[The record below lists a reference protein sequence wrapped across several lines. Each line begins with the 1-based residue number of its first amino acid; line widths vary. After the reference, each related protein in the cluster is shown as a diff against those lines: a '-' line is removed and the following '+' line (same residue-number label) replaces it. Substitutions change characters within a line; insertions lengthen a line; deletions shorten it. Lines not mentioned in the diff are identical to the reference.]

1 MIFLN
6 RDQINDLIS
15 MEEAIRAMGTAFAQL
30 SNGEAVVPPRL
41 SLDIPDKN
49 ATSLVMPAYATGGP
63 YYTVKIVSVN
73 YSHPDKGLP
82 LIHWIVQVFDAENG
96 KHIANLDGA
105 SITAIRTGAASGLA
119 TDLLAKENANVC
131 AVFGTG
137 VQAASHI
144 EAILEVRPIEKIM
157 VFSRS
162 KPSAEKFCS
171 TLANQV
177 ECVIGKK
184 ESLLEADIVCTT
196 TPAQSPLFETD
207 EINPGCHLNVVGSHQ
222 PSFREVPTGLVA
234 RSKIIVDNREACEQE
249 AGDLIIPVQEGSWS
263 FEQVHGELGQVVSGD
278 IIARESEK
286 EITLFKSVGNA
297 IQDHAM
303 AHLIMEKL
311 NW

>member
-15 MEEAIRAMGTAFAQL
+15 MEEAIRAMKTAFAQL

-49 ATSLVMPAYATGGP
+49 ATSVVMPAYAMGSL

-73 YSHPDKGLP
+73 YSNPDKGLP
-82 LIHWIVQVFDAENG
+82 LIHGVVQVFDAENG
-96 KHIANLDGA
+96 EHIANLDGA

-144 EAILEVRPIEKIM
+144 EAVLAVRPIEKII

-177 ECVIGKK
+177 QCEIGEK

-196 TPAQSPLFETD
+196 TPASSPLFETD
-207 EINPGCHLNVVGSHQ
+207 KIKPGCHLNVVGSAQ

-234 RSKIIVDNREACEQE
+234 RSKIIVDKREACEQE

-278 IIARESEK
+278 IIARESEN

-303 AHLIMEKL
+303 AHLIMEKI
-311 NW
+311 

>member
-30 SNGEAVVPPRL
+30 SSGEAVVPPRL

-49 ATSLVMPAYATGGP
+49 ATSVVMPAYATGSP

-73 YSHPDKGLP
+73 YSNPDKGLP
-82 LIHWIVQVFDAENG
+82 LIHGIVQVFDAENG

-144 EAILEVRPIEKIM
+144 EAVLEVRPIEKII

-177 ECVIGKK
+177 QCEIGKK

-196 TPAQSPLFETD
+196 TPASSPLFETD
-207 EINPGCHLNVVGSHQ
+207 KIKPGCHLNVVGSAQ
-222 PSFREVPTGLVA
+222 PSFREVPTALVA
-234 RSKIIVDNREACEQE
+234 RSKIIVDKREACEQE

-278 IIARESEK
+278 IIARESEN

-303 AHLIMEKL
+303 AHLIMEKI
-311 NW
+311 

>member
-15 MEEAIRAMGTAFAQL
+15 MEEAIRAMKTAFAQL
-30 SNGEAVVPPRL
+30 SSGEAVVPPRL

-49 ATSLVMPAYATGGP
+49 ATSLVMPAYATGSP

-73 YSHPDKGLP
+73 YSNPDKGLP
-82 LIHWIVQVFDAENG
+82 LIHGIVQVFDAENG

-137 VQAASHI
+137 VQAAAHI
-144 EAILEVRPIEKIM
+144 EAVLEVRPIEKII

-162 KPSAEKFCS
+162 KLSAEKFCS

-177 ECVIGKK
+177 QCEIGEK

-196 TPAQSPLFETD
+196 TSASYPLFEAD
-207 EINPGCHLNVVGSHQ
+207 KIKPGCHLNVVGSHQ

-234 RSKIIVDNREACEQE
+234 RSKIIVDKREACEQE

-263 FEQVHGELGQVVSGD
+263 FEQVHGELGQVVSRD

-303 AHLIMEKL
+303 AHLIMEKI
-311 NW
+311 

>member
-15 MEEAIRAMGTAFAQL
+15 MEEAIRAMGTAFVQL
-30 SNGEAVVPPRL
+30 SSGEAVVPPRL

-49 ATSLVMPAYATGGP
+49 ATSVVMPAYATGSP

-73 YSHPDKGLP
+73 YSNPDKGLP
-82 LIHWIVQVFDAENG
+82 LIHGVVQVFDAENG
-96 KHIANLDGA
+96 QHIANLDGA

-144 EAILEVRPIEKIM
+144 EAVLEVRPIEKIM

-177 ECVIGKK
+177 QCEIGEK

-196 TPAQSPLFETD
+196 TPASSPLFETD
-207 EINPGCHLNVVGSHQ
+207 KIKPGCHLNVVGSAQ

-234 RSKIIVDNREACEQE
+234 RSKIIVDKREACEQE

-278 IIARESEK
+278 IIARESEN

-303 AHLIMEKL
+303 AHLIMEKI
-311 NW
+311 

>member
-49 ATSLVMPAYATGGP
+49 ATSLVMPAYATGSP

-73 YSHPDKGLP
+73 YSNPDKGLP
-82 LIHWIVQVFDAENG
+82 LIHGVVQVFDAENG

-144 EAILEVRPIEKIM
+144 EAVLEVRPIEKIM

-177 ECVIGKK
+177 QCEIGKK

-196 TPAQSPLFETD
+196 TPASSPLFETD
-207 EINPGCHLNVVGSHQ
+207 KIKPGCHLNVVGSAQ

-234 RSKIIVDNREACEQE
+234 RSKIIVDKREACEQE

-278 IIARESEK
+278 IIARESEN

-311 NW
+311 N

>member
-15 MEEAIRAMGTAFAQL
+15 MEEAIRAMKTAFAQL
-30 SNGEAVVPPRL
+30 SSGEAVVPPRL

-49 ATSLVMPAYATGGP
+49 ATSVVMPAYATGSP

-73 YSHPDKGLP
+73 YSNPDKGLP
-82 LIHWIVQVFDAENG
+82 LIHGVVQVFDAENG

-144 EAILEVRPIEKIM
+144 EAVLAVRPIEKIM

-177 ECVIGKK
+177 QCEIGEK

-196 TPAQSPLFETD
+196 TPASSPLFETD
-207 EINPGCHLNVVGSHQ
+207 KIKPGCHLNVVGSAQ
-222 PSFREVPTGLVA
+222 PSFREVPTALVA
-234 RSKIIVDNREACEQE
+234 RSKIIVDKREACEQE

-278 IIARESEK
+278 IIARESEN

-303 AHLIMEKL
+303 AHLIMEKI
-311 NW
+311 

>member
-49 ATSLVMPAYATGGP
+49 ATSLVMPAYATGSP

-73 YSHPDKGLP
+73 YSNPDKGLP
-82 LIHWIVQVFDAENG
+82 LIHGVVQVIDAENG
-96 KHIANLDGA
+96 KHVANLDGA

-144 EAILEVRPIEKIM
+144 EAVLEVRPIEKIM

-177 ECVIGKK
+177 QCEIGEK
-184 ESLLEADIVCTT
+184 ESLLEADIICTT
-196 TPAQSPLFETD
+196 TPSSSPLFETD
-207 EINPGCHLNVVGSHQ
+207 EIKPGCHLNVVGSHQ

-263 FEQVHGELGQVVSGD
+263 FEHLHGELGQVVSGD
-278 IIARESEK
+278 IIARESEN

-311 NW
+311 N

>member
-15 MEEAIRAMGTAFAQL
+15 MEEAIRAMKTAFAQL
-30 SNGEAVVPPRL
+30 SSGEAVVPPRL

-49 ATSLVMPAYATGGP
+49 ATSVVMPAYAMGSL

-73 YSHPDKGLP
+73 YSNPDKGLP
-82 LIHWIVQVFDAENG
+82 LIHGVVQVFDAENG
-96 KHIANLDGA
+96 QHIANLDGA

-144 EAILEVRPIEKIM
+144 EAVLEVRPIKKIM

-177 ECVIGKK
+177 QCEIGEK

-196 TPAQSPLFETD
+196 TPASSPLFETD
-207 EINPGCHLNVVGSHQ
+207 KIKPGCHLNVVGSAQ

-234 RSKIIVDNREACEQE
+234 RSKIIVDKREACEQE

-278 IIARESEK
+278 IIARESEN

-303 AHLIMEKL
+303 AHLIMEKI
-311 NW
+311 

>member
-49 ATSLVMPAYATGGP
+49 ATSLVMPAYATGSP

-73 YSHPDKGLP
+73 YSNPDKGLP
-82 LIHWIVQVFDAENG
+82 LIHGIVQVFDAENG

-177 ECVIGKK
+177 QCGVSLECCR
-184 ESLLEADIVCTT
+184 L
-196 TPAQSPLFETD
+196 TPAQF
-207 EINPGCHLNVVGSHQ
+207 
-222 PSFREVPTGLVA
+222 
-234 RSKIIVDNREACEQE
+234 
-249 AGDLIIPVQEGSWS
+249 
-263 FEQVHGELGQVVSGD
+263 
-278 IIARESEK
+278 
-286 EITLFKSVGNA
+286 
-297 IQDHAM
+297 
-303 AHLIMEKL
+303 
-311 NW
+311 

>member
-30 SNGEAVVPPRL
+30 SNGKAVVPPRL

-49 ATSLVMPAYATGGP
+49 ATSLVMPAYATGSP

-73 YSHPDKGLP
+73 YSNPDKGLP
-82 LIHWIVQVFDAENG
+82 LIHGVVQVFDAENG
-96 KHIANLDGA
+96 KHVANLDGA

-144 EAILEVRPIEKIM
+144 EAVLEVRPIEKIM

-207 EINPGCHLNVVGSHQ
+207 EIKPGCHLNVIGSHQ

-234 RSKIIVDNREACEQE
+234 RSKIIVDKREACEKE

-263 FEQVHGELGQVVSGD
+263 FECLHGELGQVVSGD
-278 IIARESEK
+278 IIARESEN

-303 AHLIMEKL
+303 AHLVMEKV
-311 NW
+311 

>member
-15 MEEAIRAMGTAFAQL
+15 MEEAIRAMKTAFAQL
-30 SNGEAVVPPRL
+30 SSGEAVVPPRL

-49 ATSLVMPAYATGGP
+49 ATSIVMPAYATGDP

-73 YSHPDKGLP
+73 YSNPDKGLP
-82 LIHWIVQVFDAENG
+82 LIHGIVQVFDAENG
-96 KHIANLDGA
+96 EHIANLDGA
-105 SITAIRTGAASGLA
+105 SVTAIRTGAASGLA
-119 TDLLAKENANVC
+119 TDLLAKESANVC

-137 VQAASHI
+137 IQATSHI
-144 EAILEVRPIEKIM
+144 EAILEVRPIEKII

-162 KPSAEKFCS
+162 QSSAEKFCS
-171 TLANQV
+171 ILDNQV
-177 ECVIGKK
+177 QCDRGEK

-196 TPAQSPLFETD
+196 TPASSPLFEAD
-207 EINPGCHLNVVGSHQ
+207 KIKPGCHLNVVGSHQ
-222 PSFREVPTGLVA
+222 PSFREVPTDLVA
-234 RSKIIVDNREACEQE
+234 RSKIIVDKREACEQE

-263 FEQVHGELGQVVSGD
+263 FEYLHGELGQVVSGD
-278 IIARESEK
+278 IIARESEN

-303 AHLIMEKL
+303 AHLVMEKV
-311 NW
+311 

>member
-49 ATSLVMPAYATGGP
+49 ATSLVMPAYATGSP

-73 YSHPDKGLP
+73 YSNPDKGLP
-82 LIHWIVQVFDAENG
+82 LIHGVVQVFDAENG
-96 KHIANLDGA
+96 EHIANLDGA

-144 EAILEVRPIEKIM
+144 EAVLEVRPIEKIM

-177 ECVIGKK
+177 QCEIGEK

-196 TPAQSPLFETD
+196 TPASSPLFETD
-207 EINPGCHLNVVGSHQ
+207 KIKPGCHLNVVGSAQ

-234 RSKIIVDNREACEQE
+234 RSKIIVDKKEACEQE

-278 IIARESEK
+278 IIARESEN

-303 AHLIMEKL
+303 AHLIMEKI
-311 NW
+311 

>member
-49 ATSLVMPAYATGGP
+49 ATSLVMPAYATGSP

-73 YSHPDKGLP
+73 YSNPDKGLP
-82 LIHWIVQVFDAENG
+82 LIHGVVQVFDAENG

-144 EAILEVRPIEKIM
+144 EAVLEVRPIEKIM

-177 ECVIGKK
+177 QCEIGEK

-196 TPAQSPLFETD
+196 TPASSPLFETD
-207 EINPGCHLNVVGSHQ
+207 EIKPGCHLNVVGSHQ

-263 FEQVHGELGQVVSGD
+263 FEHLHGELGQVVSGD
-278 IIARESEK
+278 IIARESEN

-311 NW
+311 N

>member
-15 MEEAIRAMGTAFAQL
+15 MEEAIRAMKTAFAQL
-30 SNGEAVVPPRL
+30 SSGEAVVPPRL

-49 ATSLVMPAYATGGP
+49 ATSLMMPAYATGSP

-73 YSHPDKGLP
+73 YSNPDKGLP
-82 LIHWIVQVFDAENG
+82 LIHGIVQVFDAENG

-137 VQAASHI
+137 VQAAVHI
-144 EAILEVRPIEKIM
+144 EAVLEVRPIEKII

-162 KPSAEKFCS
+162 KLSAEKFCS

-177 ECVIGKK
+177 QCEIGEK

-196 TPAQSPLFETD
+196 TPASSPLFEAD
-207 EINPGCHLNVVGSHQ
+207 KIKPGCHLNVVGSHQ

-234 RSKIIVDNREACEQE
+234 RSKIIVDKREACEQE

-263 FEQVHGELGQVVSGD
+263 FEQVHGELGQVVSRD

-303 AHLIMEKL
+303 AHLIMEKI
-311 NW
+311 

>member
-49 ATSLVMPAYATGGP
+49 ATSLVMPAYATGSP

-73 YSHPDKGLP
+73 YSNPDKGLP
-82 LIHWIVQVFDAENG
+82 LIHGIVQVFDAENG

-144 EAILEVRPIEKIM
+144 EAVLEVRPIEKIM

-177 ECVIGKK
+177 QCEIGEK
-184 ESLLEADIVCTT
+184 ESLLEADIICTT
-196 TPAQSPLFETD
+196 TPASSPLFETD
-207 EINPGCHLNVVGSHQ
+207 EIKPGCHLNVVGSHQ

-263 FEQVHGELGQVVSGD
+263 FEHLHGELGQVVSGD
-278 IIARESEK
+278 IIARESEN

-311 NW
+311 N

>member
-49 ATSLVMPAYATGGP
+49 ATSLVMPAYATGSP

-73 YSHPDKGLP
+73 YSNPDKGLP
-82 LIHWIVQVFDAENG
+82 LIHGIVQVFDAENG

-144 EAILEVRPIEKIM
+144 EAVLEVRPIEKIM

-177 ECVIGKK
+177 QCEIGEK

-207 EINPGCHLNVVGSHQ
+207 EIKPGCHLNVVGSHQ

-234 RSKIIVDNREACEQE
+234 RSKIIVDKREACEQE

-278 IIARESEK
+278 IIARESEN

-311 NW
+311 N

>member
-49 ATSLVMPAYATGGP
+49 ATSLVMPAYATGSP

-73 YSHPDKGLP
+73 YSNPDKGLP
-82 LIHWIVQVFDAENG
+82 LIHGVVQVFDAENG

-144 EAILEVRPIEKIM
+144 EAVLAVRPIEKII

-177 ECVIGKK
+177 QCEIGKK

-196 TPAQSPLFETD
+196 TPASSPLFETD
-207 EINPGCHLNVVGSHQ
+207 KIKPGCHLNVVGSAQ

-234 RSKIIVDNREACEQE
+234 RSKIIVDKREACEQE

-278 IIARESEK
+278 IIARESEN

-311 NW
+311 N

>member
-49 ATSLVMPAYATGGP
+49 ATSLVMPAYATGSP

-73 YSHPDKGLP
+73 YSNPDKGLP
-82 LIHWIVQVFDAENG
+82 LIHGVVQVFDAENG

-144 EAILEVRPIEKIM
+144 EAVLEVRPIEKIM

-177 ECVIGKK
+177 QCEIGEK

-196 TPAQSPLFETD
+196 TPSSSPLFETD
-207 EINPGCHLNVVGSHQ
+207 EIKPGCHLNVVGSHQ

-249 AGDLIIPVQEGSWS
+249 AGDLIIPVKEGSWS
-263 FEQVHGELGQVVSGD
+263 FEHLHGELGQVVSGD
-278 IIARESEK
+278 IIARESEN

-311 NW
+311 N

>member
-6 RDQINDLIS
+6 KDQINDLIS
-15 MEEAIRAMGTAFAQL
+15 MEEAIRAMKTAFAQL
-30 SNGEAVVPPRL
+30 SSGEAVVPPRL

-49 ATSLVMPAYATGGP
+49 ATSLVMPAYATGSP

-73 YSHPDKGLP
+73 YSNPDKGLP
-82 LIHWIVQVFDAENG
+82 LIHGIVQVFDAENG

-137 VQAASHI
+137 VQAAAHI
-144 EAILEVRPIEKIM
+144 EAVLEVRPIEKII

-162 KPSAEKFCS
+162 KLSAEKFCS

-177 ECVIGKK
+177 QCEIGEK

-196 TPAQSPLFETD
+196 TPASSPLFEAD
-207 EINPGCHLNVVGSHQ
+207 KIKPGCHLNVVGSHQ

-234 RSKIIVDNREACEQE
+234 RSKIIVDKREACEQE
-249 AGDLIIPVQEGSWS
+249 AGDLIILVQEGSWS
-263 FEQVHGELGQVVSGD
+263 FEQVHGELGQVVSRD

-303 AHLIMEKL
+303 AHLIMEKI
-311 NW
+311 

>member
-49 ATSLVMPAYATGGP
+49 ATSLVMPAYATGSP

-73 YSHPDKGLP
+73 YSNPDKGLP
-82 LIHWIVQVFDAENG
+82 LIHGVVQVFDAENG

-144 EAILEVRPIEKIM
+144 EAVLEVRPIEKIM

-162 KPSAEKFCS
+162 KPSAENFCS

-177 ECVIGKK
+177 QCEIGEK
-184 ESLLEADIVCTT
+184 ESLLEADTICTT
-196 TPAQSPLFETD
+196 TPSSSPLFETD
-207 EINPGCHLNVVGSHQ
+207 EIKPGCHLNVVGSHQ

-234 RSKIIVDNREACEQE
+234 RSKIIVDKREACEQE

-278 IIARESEK
+278 IISRESEN

-303 AHLIMEKL
+303 AHLIMEKI
-311 NW
+311 

>member
-1 MIFLN
+1 
-6 RDQINDLIS
+6 
-15 MEEAIRAMGTAFAQL
+15 MEEAIRAMGIAFAQL
-30 SNGEAVVPPRL
+30 SNGEAAVPPRL

-73 YSHPDKGLP
+73 YSNPDKGLP
-82 LIHWIVQVFDAENG
+82 LIHGIVQVFDAENG

-144 EAILEVRPIEKIM
+144 EAVLAVRPIEKII

-171 TLANQV
+171 TLANQLQC
-177 ECVIGKK
+177 EIGKK

-196 TPAQSPLFETD
+196 TPASSPLFETD
-207 EINPGCHLNVVGSHQ
+207 KIKPGCHLNVVGSAQ
-222 PSFREVPTGLVA
+222 PSLREVPTGLVA
-234 RSKIIVDNREACEQE
+234 RSKIIVDKREACEQ
-249 AGDLIIPVQEGSWS
+249 
-263 FEQVHGELGQVVSGD
+263 
-278 IIARESEK
+278 
-286 EITLFKSVGNA
+286 
-297 IQDHAM
+297 
-303 AHLIMEKL
+303 
-311 NW
+311 

>member
-1 MIFLN
+1 MK
-6 RDQINDLIS
+6 
-15 MEEAIRAMGTAFAQL
+15 EAIRAMKTAFAQL
-30 SNGEAVVPPRL
+30 SSGEAVVPPRL

-49 ATSLVMPAYATGGP
+49 ATSVVMPAYATGSP

-73 YSHPDKGLP
+73 YSNPVKGLP
-82 LIHWIVQVFDAENG
+82 LIHGVVQVFDAENG

-144 EAILEVRPIEKIM
+144 EAVLAVRPIEKII

-177 ECVIGKK
+177 QCEIGKK

-196 TPAQSPLFETD
+196 TPASSPLFETD
-207 EINPGCHLNVVGSHQ
+207 KIKPGCHLNVVGSAQ
-222 PSFREVPTGLVA
+222 PSFREVPTALVA
-234 RSKIIVDNREACEQE
+234 RSKIIVDKREACEQE

-278 IIARESEK
+278 IIARESEN

-303 AHLIMEKL
+303 AHLIMEKV
-311 NW
+311 

>member
-30 SNGEAVVPPRL
+30 SSGEAVVPPRL

-49 ATSLVMPAYATGGP
+49 ATSLVMPAYATGSP

-73 YSHPDKGLP
+73 YSNPDKGLP
-82 LIHWIVQVFDAENG
+82 LIHGIVQVFDAENG

-144 EAILEVRPIEKIM
+144 EAVLEVRPIEKIM

-162 KPSAEKFCS
+162 KPSAEIFFS

-207 EINPGCHLNVVGSHQ
+207 EIKPGCHLNVVGSHQ

-234 RSKIIVDNREACEQE
+234 RSKIIVDKREACEQE

-263 FEQVHGELGQVVSGD
+263 FEHLHGELGQVVSGD
-278 IIARESEK
+278 IIARESEN

-311 NW
+311 N

>member
-49 ATSLVMPAYATGGP
+49 ATSLVMPAYATGSP

-73 YSHPDKGLP
+73 YSNPDKGLP
-82 LIHWIVQVFDAENG
+82 LIHGIVQVFDAENG

-144 EAILEVRPIEKIM
+144 EAVLEVRPIEKIM

-177 ECVIGKK
+177 QCEIGKK

-196 TPAQSPLFETD
+196 TPASSPLFETD
-207 EINPGCHLNVVGSHQ
+207 KIKPGCHLNVVGSAQ

-249 AGDLIIPVQEGSWS
+249 AGDLIIPVQEGFWS
-263 FEQVHGELGQVVSGD
+263 FEHLHGELGQVVSGD
-278 IIARESEK
+278 IIARESEN

-311 NW
+311 N

>member
-49 ATSLVMPAYATGGP
+49 ATSLVMPAYATGSP

-73 YSHPDKGLP
+73 YSNPDKGLP
-82 LIHWIVQVFDAENG
+82 LIHGVVQVFDAENG

-144 EAILEVRPIEKIM
+144 EAVLAVRPIEKII

-177 ECVIGKK
+177 QCEIGEK

-207 EINPGCHLNVVGSHQ
+207 EIKPGCHLNVVGSHQ

-263 FEQVHGELGQVVSGD
+263 FEHLHGELGQVVSGD
-278 IIARESEK
+278 IIARESEN

-311 NW
+311 N

>member
-15 MEEAIRAMGTAFAQL
+15 MEEAIRAMKTAFAQL
-30 SNGEAVVPPRL
+30 SSGEAVVPPRL

-49 ATSLVMPAYATGGP
+49 ATSVVMPAYAMGSL

-73 YSHPDKGLP
+73 YSNPDKGLP
-82 LIHWIVQVFDAENG
+82 LIHGVVQVFDAENG
-96 KHIANLDGA
+96 QHIANLDGA

-144 EAILEVRPIEKIM
+144 EAVLEVRPIEKIM

-177 ECVIGKK
+177 QCEIGEK
-184 ESLLEADIVCTT
+184 EHLLEADIVCTT
-196 TPAQSPLFETD
+196 TPASSPLFETD
-207 EINPGCHLNVVGSHQ
+207 KIKPGCHLNVVGSAQ

-234 RSKIIVDNREACEQE
+234 RSKIIVDKREACEQE

-278 IIARESEK
+278 IIARESEN

-303 AHLIMEKL
+303 AHLIMEKI
-311 NW
+311 

>member
-49 ATSLVMPAYATGGP
+49 ATSLVMPAYATGSP

-73 YSHPDKGLP
+73 YSNPDKGLP
-82 LIHWIVQVFDAENG
+82 LIHGIVQVFDAENG

-137 VQAASHI
+137 VQASSHI
-144 EAILEVRPIEKIM
+144 EAVLEVRPIEKIM

-177 ECVIGKK
+177 QCEIGEK
-184 ESLLEADIVCTT
+184 ESLLEADIICTT
-196 TPAQSPLFETD
+196 TPSSSPLFETD
-207 EINPGCHLNVVGSHQ
+207 EIKPGCHLNVVGSHQ

-234 RSKIIVDNREACEQE
+234 RSKIIVDKREACEQE

-263 FEQVHGELGQVVSGD
+263 FEHLHGELGQVVSGD
-278 IIARESEK
+278 IIARESEN

-311 NW
+311 N

>member
-15 MEEAIRAMGTAFAQL
+15 MKEAIRAMKTAFAQL
-30 SNGEAVVPPRL
+30 SSGEAVVPPRL

-49 ATSLVMPAYATGGP
+49 ATSVVMPAYATGSP

-73 YSHPDKGLP
+73 YSNPVKGLP
-82 LIHWIVQVFDAENG
+82 LIHGVVQVFDAENG

-144 EAILEVRPIEKIM
+144 EAVLAVRPIEKII

-177 ECVIGKK
+177 QCEIGKK

-196 TPAQSPLFETD
+196 TPASSPLFETD
-207 EINPGCHLNVVGSHQ
+207 KIKPGCHLNVVGSAQ
-222 PSFREVPTGLVA
+222 PSFREVPTALVA
-234 RSKIIVDNREACEQE
+234 RSKIIVDKREACEQE
-249 AGDLIIPVQEGSWS
+249 AGDLIIPAQEGSWS

-278 IIARESEK
+278 IIARESEN

-303 AHLIMEKL
+303 AHLIMEKV
-311 NW
+311 

>member
-1 MIFLN
+1 
-6 RDQINDLIS
+6 
-15 MEEAIRAMGTAFAQL
+15 MEEAIRAMKTAFAQL
-30 SNGEAVVPPRL
+30 SSGEAVVPPRL

-49 ATSLVMPAYATGGP
+49 ATSIVMPAYATGSP

-73 YSHPDKGLP
+73 YSNPDKGLP
-82 LIHWIVQVFDAENG
+82 LIHGIVQVFDAENG
-96 KHIANLDGA
+96 EHIANLDGA
-105 SITAIRTGAASGLA
+105 SVTAIRTGAASGLA
-119 TDLLAKENANVC
+119 TDLLAKESANVC

-137 VQAASHI
+137 VQAASHV
-144 EAILEVRPIEKIM
+144 EAVLEVRPIKKII

-177 ECVIGKK
+177 QCEIGEK

-196 TPAQSPLFETD
+196 TPASSPLFEAD
-207 EINPGCHLNVVGSHQ
+207 KIKPGCHLNVVGSHQ
-222 PSFREVPTGLVA
+222 PSFREVPTDLVA
-234 RSKIIVDNREACEQE
+234 RSKIIVDKREACEQE

-263 FEQVHGELGQVVSGD
+263 FEYLHGELGQVVSGD
-278 IIARESEK
+278 IIARESEN

-303 AHLIMEKL
+303 AHLVMEKV
-311 NW
+311 

>member
-15 MEEAIRAMGTAFAQL
+15 MEEAIRAMKTAFAQL
-30 SNGEAVVPPRL
+30 SSGEAVVPPRL

-49 ATSLVMPAYATGGP
+49 ATSLVMPAYATGSP

-73 YSHPDKGLP
+73 YSNPDKGLP
-82 LIHWIVQVFDAENG
+82 LIHGIVQVFDAENG

-137 VQAASHI
+137 VQAAAHI
-144 EAILEVRPIEKIM
+144 EAVLEVRPIEKII

-162 KPSAEKFCS
+162 KLSAEKFCS

-177 ECVIGKK
+177 QCEIGEK

-196 TPAQSPLFETD
+196 TPASSPLFEAD
-207 EINPGCHLNVVGSHQ
+207 KIKPGCHLNVVGSHQ

-234 RSKIIVDNREACEQE
+234 RSKIIVDKREACEQE

-263 FEQVHGELGQVVSGD
+263 FEQVHGELGQVVSRD

-303 AHLIMEKL
+303 AHLIMEKI
-311 NW
+311 

>member
-49 ATSLVMPAYATGGP
+49 ATSLVMPAYATGSP

-73 YSHPDKGLP
+73 YSNPDKGLP
-82 LIHWIVQVFDAENG
+82 LIHGIVQVFDAENG

-144 EAILEVRPIEKIM
+144 EAVLEVRPIEKIM

-177 ECVIGKK
+177 ECVIGEK

-196 TPAQSPLFETD
+196 TPASSPLFETD
-207 EINPGCHLNVVGSHQ
+207 EIKPGCHLNVVGSHQ

-278 IIARESEK
+278 IIARESEN

-311 NW
+311 N

>member
-49 ATSLVMPAYATGGP
+49 ATSLVMPAYATGSP

-73 YSHPDKGLP
+73 YSNPDKGLP
-82 LIHWIVQVFDAENG
+82 LIHGIVQVFDAENG

-144 EAILEVRPIEKIM
+144 EAVLAVRPIEKII

-177 ECVIGKK
+177 QCEIGEK

-196 TPAQSPLFETD
+196 TPASSPLFETD
-207 EINPGCHLNVVGSHQ
+207 KIKPGCHLNVVGSAQ

-234 RSKIIVDNREACEQE
+234 RSKIIVDKREACEQE

-278 IIARESEK
+278 IIARESEN

-303 AHLIMEKL
+303 AHLIMEKI
-311 NW
+311 

>member
-49 ATSLVMPAYATGGP
+49 ATSLVMPAYATGSP

-73 YSHPDKGLP
+73 YSNPDKGLP
-82 LIHWIVQVFDAENG
+82 LIHGIVQVFDAENG

-144 EAILEVRPIEKIM
+144 EAVLEVRPIEKIM

-177 ECVIGKK
+177 QCEIGEK
-184 ESLLEADIVCTT
+184 ESLLEADIICTT
-196 TPAQSPLFETD
+196 TPSSSPLFETD
-207 EINPGCHLNVVGSHQ
+207 EIKPGCHLNVVGSHQ

-263 FEQVHGELGQVVSGD
+263 FEHLHGELGQVVSGD
-278 IIARESEK
+278 IIARESEN

-311 NW
+311 N

>member
-1 MIFLN
+1 
-6 RDQINDLIS
+6 
-15 MEEAIRAMGTAFAQL
+15 MEEAIRAMKTAFAQL
-30 SNGEAVVPPRL
+30 SSGEAVVPPRL

-49 ATSLVMPAYATGGP
+49 ATSLVMPAYATGSP

-73 YSHPDKGLP
+73 YSNPDKGLP
-82 LIHWIVQVFDAENG
+82 LIHGVVQVFDAENG

-144 EAILEVRPIEKIM
+144 EAVLAVRPIEKII

-177 ECVIGKK
+177 QCEIGKK

-196 TPAQSPLFETD
+196 TPASSPLFETD
-207 EINPGCHLNVVGSHQ
+207 KIKPGCHLNVVGSAQ

-234 RSKIIVDNREACEQE
+234 RSKIIVDKREACEQE

-278 IIARESEK
+278 IIARESEN

-303 AHLIMEKL
+303 AHLIMEKI
-311 NW
+311 

>member
-49 ATSLVMPAYATGGP
+49 ATSLVMPAYATGSP

-73 YSHPDKGLP
+73 YSNPDKGLP
-82 LIHWIVQVFDAENG
+82 LIHGIVQVFDAENG

-144 EAILEVRPIEKIM
+144 EAVLAVRPIEKII

-177 ECVIGKK
+177 QCEIGKK

-196 TPAQSPLFETD
+196 TPASSPLFETD
-207 EINPGCHLNVVGSHQ
+207 EIKPGCHLNVVGSHQ

-234 RSKIIVDNREACEQE
+234 RSKIIVDKREACEQE

-263 FEQVHGELGQVVSGD
+263 FEHLHGELGQVVSGD
-278 IIARESEK
+278 IIARESEN

-311 NW
+311 N

>member
-49 ATSLVMPAYATGGP
+49 ATSVVMPAYATGSP

-73 YSHPDKGLP
+73 YSNPDKGLP
-82 LIHWIVQVFDAENG
+82 LIHGVVQVFDAENG

-144 EAILEVRPIEKIM
+144 EAVLAVRPIEKII

-177 ECVIGKK
+177 QCEIGEK

-196 TPAQSPLFETD
+196 TPASSPLFETD
-207 EINPGCHLNVVGSHQ
+207 KIKPGCHLNVVGSAQ

-234 RSKIIVDNREACEQE
+234 RSKIIVDKREACEQE

-278 IIARESEK
+278 IIARESEN

-311 NW
+311 N

>member
-1 MIFLN
+1 MK
-6 RDQINDLIS
+6 
-15 MEEAIRAMGTAFAQL
+15 EAIRAMKTAFAQL
-30 SNGEAVVPPRL
+30 SSGEAVVPPRL

-49 ATSLVMPAYATGGP
+49 ATSIVMPAYATGSP

-73 YSHPDKGLP
+73 YSNPDKGLP
-82 LIHWIVQVFDAENG
+82 LIHGVVQVFDAENG

-144 EAILEVRPIEKIM
+144 EAVLAVRPIEKII

-177 ECVIGKK
+177 QCEIGKK

-196 TPAQSPLFETD
+196 TPASSPLFETD
-207 EINPGCHLNVVGSHQ
+207 KIKPGCHLNVVGSAQ
-222 PSFREVPTGLVA
+222 PSFREVPTALVA
-234 RSKIIVDNREACEQE
+234 RSKIIVDKREACEQE
-249 AGDLIIPVQEGSWS
+249 AGDLIIPAQEGSWS

-278 IIARESEK
+278 IIARESEN

-303 AHLIMEKL
+303 AHLIMEKV
-311 NW
+311 

>member
-49 ATSLVMPAYATGGP
+49 ATSLVMPAYATGSP

-73 YSHPDKGLP
+73 YSNPDKGLP
-82 LIHWIVQVFDAENG
+82 LIHGVVQVFDAENG

-144 EAILEVRPIEKIM
+144 EAVLEVRPIEKIM

-177 ECVIGKK
+177 QCEIGEK
-184 ESLLEADIVCTT
+184 ESLLEADIICTT
-196 TPAQSPLFETD
+196 TPSSSPLFETD
-207 EINPGCHLNVVGSHQ
+207 EIKPGCHLNVVGSHQ

-234 RSKIIVDNREACEQE
+234 RSKIIVDKREACEQE

-278 IIARESEK
+278 IIARESEN

-311 NW
+311 N